1 MSNSIL
7 VFGADG
13 YIGWPLAIHL
23 GSKYPE
29 KKIVLIDNLAT
40 RKLVKSVHT
49 RSLVPI
55 KSMPH
60 RIAAYE
66 RTTGHHNLE
75 FVFADARDSE
85 QVDSVIAKFRPES
98 VVHLAQQRSAP
109 FSMIDQEHAMYSE
122 LNNIA
127 TNMNIVY
134 AMARNT
140 PDAHLVKMGSMG
152 EYGQPGIEIAE
163 GDLEI
168 EHKSRKATVMFPM
181 VAGSYYHLSKIFDT
195 LNVKLANK
203 IFDIT
208 ATDIM
213 QGVVYGTRTDELVD
227 PELAT
232 RFDFD
237 SIWGTLINK
246 YVIQAVALN
255 KLLIYGKGKQKRGFL
270 SLYDSINCLTLLLEN
285 PPNKGE
291 YRIVNQLD
299 EIYDTLT
306 LAEMVKRVGEEYGV
320 EPTLE
325 YTQNPR
331 VEKEEHFYE
340 VETNILPSLGFK
352 RMKNMDIVLHEIFE
366 AVLANKGRIGDAKE
380 MIYPTVQW
388 KSGKVNRYP
397 LFKLPKEMMSI
408 VSPED
413 MGYESDEV
421 TGVAEPFE
429 VVRKPSE
436 R

>member
-1 MSNSIL
+1 LTDNIL
-7 VFGADG
+7 IFGADG

-23 GSKYPE
+23 GSRHPQ
-29 KKIVLIDNLAT
+29 KKIVLVDNLAT

-60 RIAAYE
+60 RISAYE
-66 RTTGHHNLE
+66 KVTDNHNLE

-85 QVDSVIAKFRPES
+85 AVDALFSKYRPES
-98 VVHLAQQRSAP
+98 VIHLAQQRSAP

-134 AMARNT
+134 AIARNA
-140 PDAHLVKMGSMG
+140 PDAALLKMGSMG

-168 EHKSRKATVMFPM
+168 EHKGRKASVMFPLA
-181 VAGSYYHLSKIFDT
+181 AGSYYHLSKIFDT

-208 ATDIM
+208 STDIM
-213 QGVVYGTRTDELVD
+213 QGVVYGTRTEEIID

-255 KLLIYGKGKQKRGFL
+255 KLLIYGKGKQRRGFL

-285 PPNKGE
+285 PPKKGE

-299 EIYDTLT
+299 EIYDTIE
-306 LAEMVKRVGEEYGV
+306 LAEKVKSVGKEYGI

-325 YTQNPR
+325 YVQNPR
-331 VEKEEHFYE
+331 VEKEEHFYQ
-340 VETNILPSLGFK
+340 VESKMLPSLGFK
-352 RMKNMDIVLHEIFE
+352 RKKNMDMVLHEIFE

-380 MIYPTVQW
+380 LIYPTIQW
-388 KSGKVNRYP
+388 KSGKVNRNP

-408 VSPED
+408 VGPED

-421 TGVAEPFE
+421 SEAKEPFE
-429 VVRKPSE
+429 FVKPSD

>member
-1 MSNSIL
+1 LSDDIII
-7 VFGADG
+7 FGADG
-13 YIGWPLAIHL
+13 YIGWPLAVHL
-23 GSKYPE
+23 GTKHPE
-29 KKIVLIDNLAT
+29 KKIVLVDNLAT

-66 RTTGHHNLE
+66 RVTGHHNLE

-85 QVDSVIAKFRPES
+85 LVDAIFSKYRPES

-134 AMARNT
+134 AMARNA
-140 PDAHLVKMGSMG
+140 PGAHLVKMGSMG

-163 GDLEI
+163 GELEI
-168 EHKSRKATVMFPM
+168 EHKGRKTKVMFPLA
-181 VAGSYYHLSKIFDT
+181 AGSYYHLSKIFDT
-195 LNVKLANK
+195 FNVKLANK
-203 IFDIT
+203 IFALT

-246 YVIQAVALN
+246 YAIQAVALN

-285 PPNKGE
+285 PPKKGE

-299 EIYDTLT
+299 EIYDTLE
-306 LAEMVKRVGEEYGV
+306 LAEKVKSVGKEYGI
-320 EPTLE
+320 EPSLE
-325 YTQNPR
+325 WVQNPR
-331 VEKEEHFYE
+331 VETEEHYYE
-340 VETNILPSLGFK
+340 VENKILPSLGFK
-352 RMKNMDIVLHEIFE
+352 RKKNLDLVLHEIFE
-366 AVLANKGRIGDAKE
+366 AVLANRSRIGDAKE

-388 KSGKVNRYP
+388 KSGKVNRSP
-397 LFKLPKEMMSI
+397 LFKMPKEMMSI
-408 VSPED
+408 VGPED
-413 MGYESDEV
+413 MGYETDEISQTQPLEFV
-421 TGVAEPFE
+421 N
-429 VVRKPSE
+429 KPSK